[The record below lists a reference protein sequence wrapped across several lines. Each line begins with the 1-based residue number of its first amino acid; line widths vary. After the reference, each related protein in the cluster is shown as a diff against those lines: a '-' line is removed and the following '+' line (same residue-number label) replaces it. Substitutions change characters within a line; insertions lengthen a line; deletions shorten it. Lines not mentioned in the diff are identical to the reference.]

1 MHRYVDVGNLA
12 SLAEVSRQ
20 AIEKALK
27 RIISGQVEKW
37 RGARLSIR
45 TVRGR
50 GGRSGHRYEVL
61 VSSLPLDLQWRLKAA
76 EKAALGS
83 LTPAEEGAAER
94 AWWMDTL
101 GPALAQLKHSRE
113 RGAEIKAIVSRPLTD
128 WNGKPFQPSERMI
141 QRQIEAYEL
150 HGYAGLGKFQRKDKG
165 VKKVLISKRWDEAVT
180 LDEDARE
187 RIAGELKGYIRGLYK
202 KDVSA
207 KLIHALA
214 ADKLAKLTAK
224 EDRRSLS
231 DELKELCQV
240 PRTFVEEEKQYRK
253 VAILNKDRKTHE
265 DARPRISRTRAGLA
279 PMDIVYGD
287 VHHIDI
293 VMRREDGSE
302 AWPKAIAW
310 LDAATNRLR
319 FDLML
324 LEKGEGIRN
333 ADVIRSFVRMTQDA
347 AWGLPRHLY
356 LDNGSEYRWADFV
369 DDAMKLVAHVDIT
382 GGGSA
387 GSDASRI
394 TRARPYNAQAKPIEG
409 VFGRLEQNYFRHI
422 QGWVG
427 GDRTNKKTANV
438 GKPPE
443 PFEGSLDD
451 LRAVLEAHLG
461 LWEALPQK
469 GALKGLSPRKV
480 YENALNDGWQRIAV
494 DPHELRTVFATH
506 KTREVR
512 SGTISFDGRK
522 WTCDALISYLGRKV
536 TVLAPKF
543 ETPVELPVLDDKG
556 ELLGFAVPE
565 RDYDLLDRDGARESS
580 RRDRLHKATIRK
592 LDRAAPEV
600 DPTAEVLRYAQALP
614 SPTPAPIAGI
624 VSVSPLAQAIARE
637 IEEAPEDRQEKKR
650 RAAQKAGKEREAIL
664 QNALKRISGGAA

>member
-1 MHRYVDVGNLA
+1 MKLYLGLPELA
-12 SLAEVSRQ
+12 QLAGISER
-20 AIEKALK
+20 AAEKAAARTMK
-27 RIISGQVEKW
+27 STAYQW
-37 RGARLSIR
+37 RGAQLSIR

-50 GGRSGHRYEVL
+50 GGRSGVRYEVL
-61 VSSLPLDLQWRLKAA
+61 VSSLPLDLQERLKAA
-76 EKAALGS
+76 ERSALGP
-83 LTPAEEGAAER
+83 LTPVEEGAAER
-94 AWWMDTL
+94 KWWMHTL
-101 GPALAQLKHSRE
+101 GPALAHPKRSRE
-113 RGAEIKAIVSRPLTD
+113 RGAEIKTILSRPLTD
-128 WNGKPFQPSERMI
+128 WNGEPFRPSERTI

-165 VKKVLISKRWDEAVT
+165 VKKVLISKRWDEVVS
-180 LDEDARE
+180 LDEEARE
-187 RIAGELKGYIRGLYK
+187 RVADELKGYIRGLYK

-224 EDRRSLS
+224 EDRRSLT

-253 VAILNKDRKTHE
+253 VAIFNKDRKTHE

-279 PMDIVYGD
+279 PMEIVYGD

-319 FDLML
+319 FDLVL
-324 LEKGEGIRN
+324 LEKGKGIRN
-333 ADVIRSFVRMTQDA
+333 TDVIRSFVNMTQDPT
-347 AWGLPRHLY
+347 WGLPRHLY

-382 GGGSA
+382 GGDSA
-387 GSDASRI
+387 GSEASRI

-443 PFEGSLDD
+443 PFEGNLDD
-451 LRAVLEAHLG
+451 LRAVLAAHLG

-494 DPHELRTVFATH
+494 DPHQLRTVFSVP
-506 KTREVR
+506 KPRDVCG
-512 SGTISFDGRK
+512 GTISFASRA
-522 WTCDALISYLGRKV
+522 WTCDALISYLGSKV
-536 TVLAPKF
+536 TVLVPKF

-556 ELLGFAVPE
+556 ELLGVAVPA
-565 RDYDLLDRDGARESS
+565 RDFGMLDRAGARESS
-580 RRDRLHKATIRK
+580 RQDRLHKSAIRK
-592 LDRAAPEV
+592 LDRAAPEI
-600 DPTAEVLRYAQALP
+600 DPTAEVMRYAEALP
-614 SPTPAPIAGI
+614 LPTPAPVAGVI
-624 VSVSPLAQAIARE
+624 SVSPLAQAIARE
-637 IEEAPEDRQEKKR
+637 TTETPEDRQDKKR
-650 RAAQKAGKEREAIL
+650 LAAQKAIKNRIAI
-664 QNALKRISGGAA
+664 QENILKRLRA